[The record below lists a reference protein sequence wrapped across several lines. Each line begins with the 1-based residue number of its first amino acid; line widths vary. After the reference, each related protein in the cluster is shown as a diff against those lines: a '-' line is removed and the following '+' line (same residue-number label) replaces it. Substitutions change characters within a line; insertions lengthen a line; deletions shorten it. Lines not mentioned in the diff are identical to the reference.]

1 MGVVIDTSVW
11 SVAFRRKNPEKGSA
25 AAALTRILSTQTVAL
40 PGVARMELLS
50 GVASAE
56 FLAALRKE
64 LRKYADMPMGVPD
77 YELAADF
84 RTLCRSKG
92 LQGSLA
98 DFLVC
103 AAAVRRDFAV
113 FTIDSDFKRFAKFIP
128 IQLHMPELIS
138 A

>member
-11 SVAFRRKNPEKGSA
+11 SVALRRKHAEKEPV
-25 AAALTRILSTQTVAL
+25 AAALTRILSTQTVTL
-40 PGVARMELLS
+40 LGIVRMELLS
-50 GVASAE
+50 GIASAQ

-64 LRKYADMPMGVPD
+64 LRKYTDLPLEVPD

-84 RTLCRSKG
+84 RTLCRRKG
-92 LQGSLA
+92 LPGSLA

-103 AAAVRRDFAV
+103 AAAVRRNAAV
-113 FTIDSDFKRFAKFIP
+113 FTVDSDFKRFAKFIP
-128 IQLHMPELIS
+128 IELHMPELID